1 MDNVILIFIC
11 LILGVL
17 LQKLRVFPVNGHA
30 TLNQYVIYISLPAL
44 SLYFIPK
51 IVLSGAL
58 FFPLFTSWI
67 GFAFAYVFF
76 TALGKWLGWSK
87 KLTGCLILTGG
98 LGNTAFIGFPVVEAL
113 FGKPGLQTAIVL
125 DQAGTFV
132 VMATLGIVIAATH
145 SLKMKAAGSGAGDI
159 LKKVFSFPPFI
170 AFLISACMNLS
181 GFDFTDDI
189 QSVLMSI
196 CRTTAPLALVA
207 VGMQLKIDRKS
218 KYWNSLYIGLF
229 FKLILMPA
237 IIFTIYK
244 VFLGGKGLAAD
255 VSVIESAMGPMV
267 TAAVLASAYGLK
279 PKLAGMMV
287 GVGIPLSFITMDF
300 WYWLLLNY

>member
-11 LILGVL
+11 LVLGVL
-17 LQKLRVFPVNGHA
+17 LQKLRVFPNNGHT
-30 TLNQYVIYISLPAL
+30 TLNQYIIYISLPAL

-51 IVLSGAL
+51 IVLSGEL

-67 GFAFAYVFF
+67 GFIFAYVFF
-76 TALGKWLGWSK
+76 TSLGKWLGWSK

-113 FGKPGLQTAIVL
+113 FGKPGLKTAIVL

-132 VMATLGIVIAATH
+132 VMATLGIVVAATH
-145 SLKMKAAGSGAGDI
+145 SVKMKTAGYKVI
-159 LKKVFSFPPFI
+159 LKRVFSFPPFL
-170 AFLISACMNLS
+170 AFLTGACMNLI

-189 QSVLMSI
+189 QSVLMMI

-237 IIFTIYK
+237 IIFTVYK
-244 VFLGGKGLAAD
+244 VLLGGKGLAAD
-255 VSVIESAMGPMV
+255 VSLIESAMGPMV